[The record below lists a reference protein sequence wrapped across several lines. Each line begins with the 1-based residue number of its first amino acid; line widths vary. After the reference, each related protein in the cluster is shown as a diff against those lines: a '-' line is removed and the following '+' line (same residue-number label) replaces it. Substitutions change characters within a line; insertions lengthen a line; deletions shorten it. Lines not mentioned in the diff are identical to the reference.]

1 MIIFES
7 LIDQIIKIIRVLNIP
22 NRNILIY
29 GGKGSGKT
37 TLARIASFI
46 YCGSDADV
54 ISSIFGWKNN
64 LGKALNN
71 IKCAEKHESLIF
83 RLQHE

>member
-7 LIDQIIKIIRVLNIP
+7 LIDQIIKIIRVINIP

-46 YCGSDADV
+46 YCGSDVDV
-54 ISSIFGWKNN
+54 ISSIFGWKQD
-64 LGKALNN
+64 LGKVLNTV
-71 IKCAEKHESLIF
+71 KTADKHQYLIGSN
-83 RLQHE
+83 